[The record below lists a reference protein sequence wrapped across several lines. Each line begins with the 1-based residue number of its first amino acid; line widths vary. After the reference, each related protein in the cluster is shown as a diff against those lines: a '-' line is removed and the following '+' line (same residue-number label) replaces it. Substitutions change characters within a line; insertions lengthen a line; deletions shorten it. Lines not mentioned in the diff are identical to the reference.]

1 MRFILCLLFV
11 VLFSVVFS
19 ASAQTVFT
27 VNGVISKKL
36 TVERVPQALV
46 INLRSHDRMMSD
58 EIGWFSIKAAIGDTL
73 LFSKVDYTDQKIVII
88 NASDIPVYMQPEIK
102 LAEVKIQG
110 QTKKQELAE
119 VMADY
124 RKQGTFYN
132 GKPPITSFLTNP
144 LTGLYELFGTTPGR
158 ARRFA
163 ADTKSELEYAEVKKR
178 YTVALVKRVTHA
190 SDSTAKKFMAYY
202 TPTFDDLKEWND
214 YELIKQIKKSY
225 EYYDVNK
232 ERISQQNID
241 FLRKEEKE

>member
-1 MRFILCLLFV
+1 MRRRFLLFCM
-11 VLFSVVFS
+11 LSLSTVFI
-19 ASAQTVFT
+19 APAQTIFT

-36 TVERVPQALV
+36 TVERISQALV
-46 INLRSHDRMMSD
+46 VNLRSRDLMMSD

-73 LFSKVDYTDQKIVII
+73 LVSKADYTDQKIVII
-88 NASDIPVYMQPEIK
+88 NSSDIPVYMQPVIK

-144 LTGLYELFGTTPGR
+144 LTGIYELFGATPGR

-163 ADTKSELEYAEVKKR
+163 ANSKSELEYAEVRRR
-178 YTVALVKRVTHA
+178 YTLTLVKRVTHA
-190 SDSTAKKFMAYY
+190 PDSAAKKFMAYY

-214 YELIKQIKKSY
+214 YELINHVKKSY
-225 EYYDVNK
+225 EYYEINK
-232 ERISQQNID
+232 ERVGPRDLD
-241 FLRKEEKE
+241 FFKKE